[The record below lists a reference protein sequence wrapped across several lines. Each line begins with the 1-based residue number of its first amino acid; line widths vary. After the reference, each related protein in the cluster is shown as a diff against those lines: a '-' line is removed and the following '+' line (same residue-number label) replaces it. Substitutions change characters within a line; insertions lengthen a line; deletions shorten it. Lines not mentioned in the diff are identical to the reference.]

1 MSVLESSINCLTQPE
16 RETYDE
22 TCQAIIKLED
32 SLKKNV
38 EDLSLIEAQRKLI
51 GPHVDF
57 LKKRLKGLYE
67 QRARLEIKALNINN
81 NFNSA
86 SANSFNA
93 ASANAAPCQSTASA
107 G

>member
-22 TCQAIIKLED
+22 TCQAIIKLEV

-67 QRARLEIKALNINN
+67 QRARIELTALKINNN

-86 SANSFNA
+86 SAS
-93 ASANAAPCQSTASA
+93 AAPCQSTASA

>member
-16 RETYDE
+16 RDTYDE
-22 TCQAIIKLED
+22 TCQAIIKLEV

-67 QRARLEIKALNINN
+67 QRARIELTALKINNN

-86 SANSFNA
+86 ST
-93 ASANAAPCQSTASA
+93 NAAPCQSTASA

>member
-22 TCQAIIKLED
+22 TCQAIIKLEV
-32 SLKKNV
+32 SLKQNV

-67 QRARLEIKALNINN
+67 QRARLEITALNMNS
-81 NFNSA
+81 NFNS
-86 SANSFNA
+86 

>member
-22 TCQAIIKLED
+22 TCQAIIKLEV

-38 EDLSLIEAQRKLI
+38 EDLNLIEAQRKLI

-67 QRARLEIKALNINN
+67 QRARLEITALKINN

-86 SANSFNA
+86 SANSFNS